1 MKKICLI
8 IPRGLPVPALKGGA
22 IETLMNMLADENE
35 KWKKINL
42 TIVST
47 YDKEAKKSSKNY
59 KNTNFIYI
67 KRDFNYILL
76 SVIAKINNLISS
88 HKLNTY
94 NEMCLRK
101 IKKKRI

>member
-47 YDKEAKKSSKNY
+47 YDKEAKKSSK
-59 KNTNFIYI
+59 II
-67 KRDFNYILL
+67 KTLILFT
-76 SVIAKINNLISS
+76 SKEILIIF
-88 HKLNTY
+88 Y
-94 NEMCLRK
+94 CL
-101 IKKKRI
+101 